1 VAKHIGVSDDR
12 LAAIQGADLAHFF
25 FGQFEVKDVD
35 VLGNA
40 AGV

>member
-12 LAAIQGADLAHFF
+12 LAAVQGADLAHFF
-25 FGQFEVKDVD
+25 VGQFEVKDVD

-40 AGV
+40 TGI